1 MSLLKAFKSHNQIIN
16 IGQKT
21 KQQSHSQ
28 NKMNA
33 SVLDKNLKWNIF
45 SQIKVI
51 DYKIILTFMQTVYI
65 RVREHT
71 YLLLSFYFVIYARTI
86 SRVVRSEVKA
96 IISVCM
102 SVYECVCFINIGYR
116 IK

>member
-51 DYKIILTFMQTVYI
+51 DYKIILTFMQTVY
-65 RVREHT
+65 VTCTNVYVGHT
-71 YLLLSFYFVIYARTI
+71 ENTHI
-86 SRVVRSEVKA
+86 
-96 IISVCM
+96 
-102 SVYECVCFINIGYR
+102 CF
-116 IK
+116 